1 MHSSIISTILLFG
14 LIGFA
19 RAQEERTVVL
29 RILAEGKPAAGA
41 KVWVY
46 AQGDAKTEPAP
57 LIADAGGK
65 AIAKMNPGQFF
76 AYAYA
81 RDSQGRLSQDFLRLN
96 HIGAPLEVD
105 LALLDIVKRSGR
117 VTDAQGKPIVGAEI
131 VPTQFS
137 RLHDANGGDDR
148 ISRNISLPEWESPRL
163 AARTDKDGRF
173 VVGAPKGYGVS
184 FTVKAMQ
191 FGETKFR
198 IIGDGPAEVKL
209 VPPGA
214 VVLRFSG
221 IEDIEKLKG
230 VSFQLQPKN
239 EAKKTEPGTTQAIRF
254 NCGQLNG
261 EREFVIANVLPG
273 RSGLRIWHNPKLPV
287 LLACLAGSMC
297 FSC

>member
-1 MHSSIISTILLFG
+1 
-14 LIGFA
+14 
-19 RAQEERTVVL
+19 
-29 RILAEGKPAAGA
+29 
-41 KVWVY
+41 
-46 AQGDAKTEPAP
+46 
-57 LIADAGGK
+57 
-65 AIAKMNPGQFF
+65 MNPGQFF

-173 VVGAPKGYGVS
+173 VIGVPKGYGMS
-184 FTVKAMQ
+184 FTVKSVQ
-191 FGETKFR
+191 HGETRFGVT
-198 IIGDGPAEVKL
+198 GDGPIEAKL
-209 VPPGA
+209 TPLA
-214 VVLRFSG
+214 TVVLRFSG
-221 IEDIEKLKG
+221 IEDFEKLKG

-239 EAKKTEPGTTQAIRF
+239 EAKKTEPGTTRSIRF
-254 NCGQLNG
+254 NYGQLIG
-261 EREFVIANVLPG
+261 QRRFCDC
-273 RSGLRIWHNPKLPV
+273 S
-287 LLACLAGSMC
+287 
-297 FSC
+297 